1 MNPNDNN
8 LFGDIEQ
15 DNNPSFYGNQSF
27 LRDPYGKSKQF
38 CSPPVTSNGDPI
50 ITNDENNLTNNNDLV
65 SNSIVLSKKIARMVN
80 DPRLQINIISSER
93 MINSSVVVYSIELS
107 SGDDNRMIV
116 KRRYSEFK
124 SLRDSLQILFP
135 TLVIPPIPEK
145 HTLFTYLINS
155 IDNSKELNIIE
166 TRKRCFANFLRDII
180 LDSNAALKSC
190 VLVHKFLDPNY
201 ELCWNNAINEPPVS
215 LIPNNLLLAN
225 PVNPTDQNGL
235 YSLLPIVNGFELNS
249 NIDNISS
256 LHKLND
262 DLRKLNEQVHVF
274 ELRKE
279 QSDKRRL
286 TESVTSLFTEIPIS
300 LIDFEKNFHQNIKV
314 LTELNKLNSRSV
326 KNFKS
331 IIHTL
336 VELGGNLN
344 NFSLQ
349 IHELNTES
357 NELSSLIEKFGST
370 IDSNFLGYEAFLMND
385 IIPEWQEPISQL
397 VQYYLTSLQ
406 LIKFYKF
413 KIIQYKLVY
422 KLKFNKYQE
431 LANIS
436 NNFESQLKLQ
446 DMRNLEIDSPSINE
460 AIKKIEL
467 NQKRLKNRKLSSKK
481 SWYGLFGGN
490 SKPTFTL
497 NEDRSARV
505 MSSEVN
511 GNRQTRT
518 PLINE
523 ENMSYPVNPSAN
535 LEHTNVDINSHYQH
549 KVNQIEKEL
558 TKLDQLI
565 DLTNTDMSALTL
577 ELNLNFN
584 DFLVRV
590 EKKWLVIMLEF
601 IKNGKQLFN
610 DNLQN
615 WNECKVFINDL

>member
-27 LRDPYGKSKQF
+27 LRDPYGKSKKD
-38 CSPPVTSNGDPI
+38 CSPPVTSNGDPS
-50 ITNDENNLTNNNDLV
+50 ITNDESNLTNNNDLV
-65 SNSIVLSKKIARMVN
+65 SNSIVLSKKIAQMVN
-80 DPRLQINIISSER
+80 DPRLRINIISSER

-166 TRKRCFANFLRDII
+166 TRKRCFSNFLRDII
-180 LDSNAALKSC
+180 FDSNAALKSC

-279 QSDKRRL
+279 KSDKRRL
-286 TESVTSLFTEIPIS
+286 TESVTDLFTEIPVS
-300 LIDFEKNFHQNIKV
+300 LIDFEKKFHQNIKV
-314 LTELNKLNSRSV
+314 LTELNKLNARSV

-413 KIIQYKLVY
+413 KVIQYKLVY

-497 NEDRSARV
+497 NEDPSGRV

-565 DLTNTDMSALTL
+565 DLTNTDMSTLTL
-577 ELNLNFN
+577 ELNLNFK

-601 IKNGKQLFN
+601 IKNGKQLFK

>member
-1 MNPNDNN
+1 
-8 LFGDIEQ
+8 
-15 DNNPSFYGNQSF
+15 
-27 LRDPYGKSKQF
+27 
-38 CSPPVTSNGDPI
+38 
-50 ITNDENNLTNNNDLV
+50 
-65 SNSIVLSKKIARMVN
+65 
-80 DPRLQINIISSER
+80 
-93 MINSSVVVYSIELS
+93 
-107 SGDDNRMIV
+107 MIV

-166 TRKRCFANFLRDII
+166 TRKRCFANFLKDII
-180 LDSNAALKSC
+180 FDSNAALKSC

-256 LHKLND
+256 LHKLNE
-262 DLRKLNEQVHVF
+262 DLHKLNEQVHVF

-279 QSDKRRL
+279 QNDKRR
-286 TESVTSLFTEIPIS
+286 TVEPATNLFTEIPIS

-446 DMRNLEIDSPSINE
+446 DLRNLDIDSPSINE

-497 NEDRSARV
+497 NED
-505 MSSEVN
+505 MSGRLMTEGN
-511 GNRQTRT
+511 GNIQART
-518 PLINE
+518 SLINE
-523 ENMSYPVNPSAN
+523 ENMSYPVNSSAN
-535 LEHTNVDINSHYQH
+535 LEHTHADINSHYQH
-549 KVNQIEKEL
+549 KISQIEKEL

-565 DLTNTDMSALTL
+565 DLTNTDMSTLTL

-601 IKNGKQLFN
+601 IKNGKQLFK